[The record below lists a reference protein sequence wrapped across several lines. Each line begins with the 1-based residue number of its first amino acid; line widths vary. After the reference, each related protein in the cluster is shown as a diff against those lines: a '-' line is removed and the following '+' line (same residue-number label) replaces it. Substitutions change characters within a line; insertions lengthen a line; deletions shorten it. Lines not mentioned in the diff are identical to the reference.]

1 MATTQVALAPGH
13 APGHAP
19 APSPSDKKSPRQVK
33 KLWTQYKKSNDL
45 DMHNE
50 LLLHYLPLVK
60 IIAERIHSK
69 LPNEVMIEDLTSV
82 GVFGLNDAIAGF
94 DLERGVKF
102 ETYCAQRIRGAI
114 FDELRSMDWVP
125 RLVRS
130 RSGAAAEARNRL
142 SMGLGREPTEQEIAQ
157 ELNVSVDE
165 YQKIRKDTRA
175 VGVTSL
181 SNERFQTDSDRSVSQ
196 IDLLADERQVNPSLA
211 AQRQDIKALLTR
223 GLSRAERLIMI
234 LYYYENMTM
243 KEIGLTLQL
252 SESRVSQMHSSIIAR
267 LKARLSG
274 SEEELETDEE

>member
-13 APGHAP
+13 AP
-19 APSPSDKKSPRQVK
+19 APSLSDKKSPRQVK

-274 SEEELETDEE
+274 SEEELETDED